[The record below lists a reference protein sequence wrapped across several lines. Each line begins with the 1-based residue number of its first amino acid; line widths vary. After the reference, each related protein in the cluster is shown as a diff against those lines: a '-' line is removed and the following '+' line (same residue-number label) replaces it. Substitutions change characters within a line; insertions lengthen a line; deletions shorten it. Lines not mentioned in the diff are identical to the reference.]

1 MPQSFKVLTIAIFL
15 MSLLSCGKQEVSEE
29 DNLYAQAKMEL
40 NSKNYE
46 QAKNLFFKLNQKYPN
61 NRRYQRLLADSYL
74 GLGGF
79 ELFDFLI
86 AMERLLEGSF
96 ESEDFLIESRAF
108 IKKYFHINFLKKDNL
123 KNALVIYSEID
134 SGESNTAKEDR
145 LKKGLVHIF
154 MLSQAMKDLVIK
166 FETPQEMISRD
177 QLKLYYQK
185 IIKKYIIHI
194 DEMIY
199 HLFNAYLNFKTSFSE
214 LESFLREID
223 RAIYDVFGVQ
233 FIKIRGNLENMNIEK
248 MTRLFIQYN
257 PEIYKKIMKQIFQ
270 TCERDIIFKEL
281 VIIEETIIEEYSNH
295 EFQKSALRMVQE
307 VRQYIAH
314 HDENICD
321 TLF

>member
-1 MPQSFKVLTIAIFL
+1 MPQSFKILTIAIFL
-15 MSLLSCGKQEVSEE
+15 MSLLSCGKQEISEE
-29 DNLYAQAKMEL
+29 DTLYAQAKVEL

-108 IKKYFHINFLKKDNL
+108 IKKYFHINFLKKDSL

-177 QLKLYYQK
+177 QLKLYYQE
-185 IIKKYIIHI
+185 IIKKYIIH
-194 DEMIY
+194 
-199 HLFNAYLNFKTSFSE
+199 LKTLLQIKTQSFFPS
-214 LESFLREID
+214 
-223 RAIYDVFGVQ
+223 
-233 FIKIRGNLENMNIEK
+233 
-248 MTRLFIQYN
+248 
-257 PEIYKKIMKQIFQ
+257 
-270 TCERDIIFKEL
+270 IIFLISKFFLILFSIKFWKSGNSHETNGKEP
-281 VIIEETIIEEYSNH
+281 
-295 EFQKSALRMVQE
+295 K
-307 VRQYIAH
+307 
-314 HDENICD
+314 
-321 TLF
+321 